1 MNDIILW
8 IYAFCIAIFLSG
20 MVLIPLLGLC
30 SIVLVPLF
38 GLCYTF
44 MKIKMTEIRDKVG
57 H

>member
-1 MNDIILW
+1 MNEITTW
-8 IYAFCIAIFLSG
+8 IWAFIIAI
-20 MVLIPLLGLC
+20 GLC
-30 SIVLVPLF
+30 SMILVPVL